1 MVNIKWYGHAMFSI
15 EKNGLVIVTDPYAAD
30 MGYSF
35 PEGLKASVVTVSHDH
50 FDHNNTNGL
59 SGKFRVISDTAPLLF
74 GPVSFEGLLTHHDES
89 GGEER
94 GKNIIFRWQIDDMT
108 FTHMGDYGEK
118 SLSSEQKQFIKH
130 SDVLMI
136 PVGGVFTINAEQA
149 REIVSQV
156 APKIVIPMHYK
167 TPDLKLDIGPVDNF
181 TANADNVKNVGKSV
195 SVDQGSL
202 PKKQEIWVM
211 DLFRD

>member
-1 MVNIKWYGHAMFSI
+1 MVNIQWYGHAMFSI
-15 EKNGLVIVTDPYAAD
+15 KKNGLVIVTDPYAAD

-50 FDHNNTNGL
+50 FDHNNTKGL
-59 SGKFRVISDTAPLLF
+59 SGKFRVVSDTSPLLF
-74 GPVSFEGLLTHHDES
+74 GPISIEGLLTNHDES
-89 GGEER
+89 DGEER
-94 GKNIIFRWQIDDMT
+94 GKNIIFRWQIDDIT

-118 SLSSEQKQFIKH
+118 SLSSEQKQFIRH

-149 REIVSQV
+149 REIVAQV

-167 TPDLKLDIGPVDNF
+167 TPGLKLDIEPVDSF
-181 TANADNVKNVGKSV
+181 TANMDNVKHVGQSV
-195 SVDQGSL
+195 SVDPGKL
-202 PKKQEIWVM
+202 PKDTEIWVM
-211 DLFRD
+211 EPFRN